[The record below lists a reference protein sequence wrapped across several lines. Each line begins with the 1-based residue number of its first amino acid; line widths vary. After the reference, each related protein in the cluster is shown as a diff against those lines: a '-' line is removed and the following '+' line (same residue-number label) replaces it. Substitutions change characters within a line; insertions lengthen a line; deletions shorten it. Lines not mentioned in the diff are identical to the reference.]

1 MTDTVA
7 HGDTVTV
14 HYRLSSQ
21 TGHEFESTFGG
32 EPATFVLGQG
42 ELADSLERWMIGLPV
57 GETHVFLLEG
67 GQAFGSCD
75 PALVQRIPLAD
86 FPPDMQVE
94 AHTLMEFS
102 LPNGTTL
109 PGTVLEKTQSEAVVD
124 FNHPLCDC
132 PVQFEVEV
140 LAIRRPEIRPPGSR

>member
-1 MTDTVA
+1 MSQRIET
-7 HGDTVTV
+7 GDAVTV

-21 TGHEFESTFGG
+21 SGHEFESTFGG

-42 ELADSLERWMIGLPV
+42 ELAESLERWLIGLSV
-57 GETHVFLLEG
+57 GETHVFLLEA
-67 GQAFGSCD
+67 GQAFGYCD
-75 PALVQRIPLAD
+75 PALVQRIPLTD
-86 FPPDMQVE
+86 FPAGMQVE
-94 AHTLMEFS
+94 AQALMEFS

-109 PGTVLEKTQSEAVVD
+109 PGTVLEKTESEAVVD

-140 LAIRRPEIRPPGSR
+140 LAIRRPELRPPGSR